1 MEFIPEWAPNIHP
14 LLVHFPIGIII
25 LAALMNFIS
34 LFVPEE
40 WWDEKK
46 NTIIYLIGSVS
57 AIGVY
62 YSGKS
67 AADSVFLPTEAQTVL
82 NDHADWALW
91 LVWFFIVYAIVR
103 IGLHYFKLF
112 EKSITKY
119 VVFVAVL
126 PGIFLLYETGE
137 HGAEMVF
144 GYGAGTGQLLEQEE
158 VSPDLTDS
166 NPASS
171 ESSFR
176 QKENGDW
183 FWEMNE
189 NAVTDLIGNFHWT
202 GGSVNELNPEVVASK
217 STQYLKL
224 SINEG
229 SNTFVTHNNYQNVQV
244 DYYIDMTDLDG
255 DLMLIHHFIDNE
267 NFDYVQLRSSGV
279 IIQGRKEQGENTVFQ
294 EGKFVTGGVQFF
306 RVVGNGTHFRGY
318 VNKEMAVHGHGDA
331 PESGSV
337 GLRIEGEGSILI
349 SKIELSQLK

>member
-1 MEFIPEWAPNIHP
+1 MELIPEWAPNIHP

-25 LAALMNFIS
+25 LAALMNLIS
-34 LFVPEE
+34 LFIPEE

-46 NTIIYLIGSVS
+46 NTIVYVIGSVS

-82 NDHADWALW
+82 NNHADWALW

-112 EKSITKY
+112 DKEITKY
-119 VVFVAVL
+119 MAFLAVL
-126 PGIFLLYETGE
+126 PGLFLLYETGE

-158 VSPDLTDS
+158 ASPALTDS
-166 NPASS
+166 SPAST
-171 ESSFR
+171 ESSFI
-176 QKENGDW
+176 QKKNGDW
-183 FWEMNE
+183 LWEMNE

-202 GGSVNELNPEVVASK
+202 EGSVNELSPEVVGSD
-217 STQYLKL
+217 SDQYLKL
-224 SINEG
+224 STAEG
-229 SNTFVTHNNYQNVQV
+229 SNTFVTHSNYQNVQI
-244 DYYIDMTDLDG
+244 DYYIEMTELEG
-255 DLMLIHHFIDNE
+255 SVMLIHHFIDNE
-267 NFDYVQLRSSGV
+267 NFDFVELKSSGV
-279 IIQGRKEQGENTVFQ
+279 ITQGRKEQGENNIFQ
-294 EGKFVTGGVQFF
+294 EGKFEKGGIQFF

-331 PESGSV
+331 PESGAV
-337 GLRIEGEGSILI
+337 GLRMEGEGSILI
-349 SKIELSQLK
+349 SKVELSQLK

>member
-1 MEFIPEWAPNIHP
+1 MELIPEWAPNIHP
-14 LLVHFPIGIII
+14 LLVHFPIGIIT
-25 LAALMNFIS
+25 LAALMNLFS
-34 LFVPEE
+34 LFLPKE

-46 NTIIYLIGSVS
+46 NTIVYVIGALS

-67 AADSVFLPTEAQTVL
+67 AADSIFLPAEAQTVL
-82 NDHADWALW
+82 NNHADWALW

-112 EKSITKY
+112 EKTVTKY
-119 VVFVAVL
+119 MAFLAVL

-158 VSPDLTDS
+158 ASPVLTDATTTS
-166 NPASS
+166 TQ
-171 ESSFR
+171 SSFK

-183 FWEMNE
+183 TWEMKE
-189 NAVTDLIGNFHWT
+189 NAVSDLIGNFHWME
-202 GGSVNELNPEVVASK
+202 GSVNDLSPEVVGSESDK
-217 STQYLKL
+217 YLKL
-224 SINEG
+224 NINEE

-244 DYYIDMTDLDG
+244 DYYIDMTELEG
-255 DLMLIHHFIDNE
+255 SLKLVHHYINNE
-267 NFDYVQLRSSGV
+267 NFDFVELKSSGA
-279 IIQGRKEQGENTVFQ
+279 ITQGRKEEGKNEVFQ
-294 EGKFVTGGVQFF
+294 KGEFNRDGIQFF

-331 PESGSV
+331 PRPGAV
-337 GLRIEGEGSILI
+337 GLRIEGKGSVLI